1 MSDSMKNKFFLI
13 SFLPA
18 IAYWY
23 LEEYYPVKIAVV
35 GGLALSILEIFIEKI
50 FLKHI
55 HKISWAN
62 FFLIFFLGG
71 LSLVGD
77 EGKWFKLQPAITGL
91 AIGIGLIIL
100 RLRGK
105 SFFAEMIKEMNPEQ
119 NPPEWILQILEFHT
133 GIFFCLYGMWM
144 FYVVFFLSTD
154 QWFFFKTIG
163 FYLCFIVF
171 FAVELFFLRRKIR
184 LIQQL
189 QLKQEVLNRTI
200 QR

>member
-1 MSDSMKNKFFLI
+1 MKNKFFLI

-23 LEEYYPVKIAVV
+23 LEENYPIKIAVM
-35 GGLALSILEIFIEKI
+35 GGLALSILEISFEKI

-71 LSLVGD
+71 LSLFGD
-77 EGKWFKLQPAITGL
+77 EGKWFKMQPAITGV
-91 AIGIGLIIL
+91 AIGLGLIIL

-105 SFFAEMIKEMNPEQ
+105 SFFAEMIKEMNSEQ
-119 NPPEWILQILEFHT
+119 NPPEWILQILELHT
-133 GIFFCLYGMWM
+133 GVFFGLYGIWM

-154 QWFFFKTIG
+154 QWLFFKTIG
-163 FYLCFIVF
+163 FYLCFLGF
-171 FAVELFFLRRKIR
+171 FVIELIFLRWKIKNMHKR
-184 LIQQL
+184 QM
-189 QLKQEVLNRTI
+189 KQEILRRTLS
-200 QR
+200 R